1 MTSNSIFLD
10 YLNNI
15 ENHLN
20 SGSIRDSDNLKRYFR
35 YLVEVKNYMA
45 QKKDSLLKE
54 GIDVSFFIPIFTS
67 IETLKGTTTRTSES
81 AEFIDLAMKTLRGA
95 DDLLDNAFG
104 QLMDKRLGN
113 Q

>member
-1 MTSNSIFLD
+1 MTSNSTFLN

-20 SGSIRDSDNLKRYFR
+20 SGSIRDSEVKRYFH
-35 YLVEVKNYMA
+35 YLVEIKNYMT

-54 GIDVSFFIPIFTS
+54 GIDVSFFILIFTS

-95 DDLLDNAFG
+95 DDLLDDAFG
-104 QLMDKRLGN
+104 QLMDKRLGK
-113 Q
+113 

>member
-1 MTSNSIFLD
+1 MTSNSTFLN
-10 YLNNI
+10 YLDNI

-20 SGSIRDSDNLKRYFR
+20 SGSIRDSDVKRYFR

-54 GIDVSFFIPIFTS
+54 GIDVSFFVPIFTS
-67 IETLKGTTTRTSES
+67 VETLKGTATRTRES

-95 DDLLDNAFG
+95 DDLLDDAFG

-113 Q
+113 E